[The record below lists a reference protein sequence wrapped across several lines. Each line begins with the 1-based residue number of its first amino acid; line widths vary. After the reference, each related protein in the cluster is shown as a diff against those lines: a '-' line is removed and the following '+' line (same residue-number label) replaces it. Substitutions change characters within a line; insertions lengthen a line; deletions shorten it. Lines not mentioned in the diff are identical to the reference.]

1 MHSFEI
7 VTPDRGIAAAL
18 HNKIDRKS
26 IDFVLCDPNTYKVQ
40 LAIELDDRS
49 HDHRQDRDDFV
60 VAGERSAVGLRGK
73 VDGDAYVAVG
83 GPNKG
88 SVVQPIREEGTGNLL
103 AVPVE
108 RLARPTGSRGSSRA
122 RVGYSRRYADAYDR
136 IFKKG

>member
-1 MHSFEI
+1 MPKTFDTRPAGGFKARPKGVPVTNVANEKPADVPDSLTDGESI
-7 VTPDRGIAAAL
+7 VVTKGDVP
-18 HNKIDRKS
+18 
-26 IDFVLCDPNTYKVQ
+26 
-40 LAIELDDRS
+40 
-49 HDHRQDRDDFV
+49 QDRDDFV

-108 RLARPTGSRGSSRA
+108 RLARPTGSRGGSRA
-122 RVGYSRRYADAYDR
+122 RVGYSRKYAEAYDR